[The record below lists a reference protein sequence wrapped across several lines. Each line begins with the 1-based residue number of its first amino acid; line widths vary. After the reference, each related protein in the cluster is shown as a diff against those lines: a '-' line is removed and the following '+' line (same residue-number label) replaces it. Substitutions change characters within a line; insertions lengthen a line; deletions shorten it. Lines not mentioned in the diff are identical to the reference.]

1 MINAQLTQTAGQREA
16 ERLQADLDQLEQR
29 TDTSAEQVRSRF
41 RRQVEALDDDL
52 TPLARKARSDEFHA
66 QAKTEMAAAHDEY
79 DRRLAELA
87 GRARTSA
94 FGSAP
99 ASSDGAA
106 IIAFRDAQDRPER
119 LEHRDEAEAAMRG
132 SLEAGDRTMVQA
144 IARKA
149 HTRGWAEVATMGVDV
164 DLLREVSR
172 LEQLSSPQG
181 RRRDQ
186 RRLFRW
192 AL

>member
-1 MINAQLTQTAGQREA
+1 
-16 ERLQADLDQLEQR
+16 
-29 TDTSAEQVRSRF
+29 
-41 RRQVEALDDDL
+41 
-52 TPLARKARSDEFHA
+52 
-66 QAKTEMAAAHDEY
+66 
-79 DRRLAELA
+79 
-87 GRARTSA
+87 
-94 FGSAP
+94 
-99 ASSDGAA
+99 
-106 IIAFRDAQDRPER
+106 
-119 LEHRDEAEAAMRG
+119 MRC
-132 SLEAGDRTMVQA
+132 SLEAGDRTMVKA

-192 AL
+192 SL